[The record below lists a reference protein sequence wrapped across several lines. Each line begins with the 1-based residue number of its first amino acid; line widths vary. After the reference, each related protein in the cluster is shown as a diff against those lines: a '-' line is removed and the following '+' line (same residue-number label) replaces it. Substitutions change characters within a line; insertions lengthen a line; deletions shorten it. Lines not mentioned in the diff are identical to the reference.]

1 MKPEEKIRVLIDYL
15 VKEISP
21 QKIIL
26 FGSRAKKI
34 NKPYSDIDLAIE
46 GGKKLSFREIRKLKE
61 EIDKI
66 AGIYSV
72 DLVFLEDCEEN
83 FKNLIYSTGKII
95 YEKN

>member
-1 MKPEEKIRVLIDYL
+1 M
-15 VKEISP
+15 
-21 QKIIL
+21 
-26 FGSRAKKI
+26 
-34 NKPYSDIDLAIE
+34 
-46 GGKKLSFREIRKLKE
+46 GKKLSFREIRKLKE